1 MKMPARFYLSQC
13 ILFLSLFFC
22 STSYIHAQGIEDST
36 QRKDTFMIWTGH
48 WQPHGIFI
56 ADNGAVITYD
66 SLKRKPV
73 FTMPAA
79 RNPIQHTVD
88 EVNNTGKE
96 EDDLDQEAKKDESG
110 YKNYPII
117 KEAVKYYEKLKEE
130 TRNAVLKDID
140 WGNDDQLPPSGMGP
154 TAIKN
159 FILDQCSKLK
169 PDYDDV
175 IAYAKSLK
183 GKKDFDLPVPPAA
196 DYFNCWA
203 CNQKK
208 RDEFD
213 TLVQHYTDDFYTED
227 AKRLKV
233 AFSILRSLQLLG
245 RTTSFMGSVTPGSSV
260 GGDLGQAI
268 DDAFGTRRHPTECS
282 YLNDASDE
290 LNKAIRI
297 IVLSGMDKA
306 NALWKKYKK
315 DAQRLRPIIVVVLS
329 MLREVQ
335 MLGLSTGKEEDD
347 FFENAGQ
354 YIQKLYED
362 WSDKLIKDHDYS
374 KLADIPFILGMAR
387 EAEMLGGPKGIFAQQ
402 RNAERFNTL
411 INFDR
416 FKLTIDLDTKVGEN
430 QNYDNLH
437 FHGEG
442 YVIGIFDSTDC
453 VHWVPA
459 GLQTQ
464 DKNMFLP
471 VNLLVAEKAYVGQ
484 HPEYTGTRNYFTPL
498 DLRTHFCENE
508 GMDTMIFPISFLPDP
523 VNGST
528 WVSAGKTINMA
539 ADEFG
544 ISLFKDAKKYK
555 DEIANQSQN
564 NNSQDIEERKRKN
577 QELLQKMTELKAKGL
592 DKQQMM
598 EEMSKL
604 IKQASTNSNTSNAKP
619 ASQVAF
625 PIHFQNKNTVLI
637 DEKFDAKKLNPSM
650 ADRIVYGTLTI
661 KLEHTPGN
669 SNN

>member
-1 MKMPARFYLSQC
+1 MKMPARSYISQC
-13 ILFLSLFFC
+13 ALFLSFFFC
-22 STSYIHAQGIEDST
+22 NASRVNAQMTGDST
-36 QRKDTFMIWTGH
+36 QREDSFMIWTGH

-66 SLKRKPV
+66 SIKRKPV

-79 RNPIQHTVD
+79 RNPMQHSVD

-96 EDDLDQEAKKDESG
+96 EDDLEQDAHKDESG

-130 TRNAVLKDID
+130 TKNAVLKDID

-154 TAIKN
+154 TALTN
-159 FILDQCSKLK
+159 FILNQCSKLK

-175 IAYAKSLK
+175 VAYAKSLK

-213 TLVQHYTDDFYTED
+213 TLVDHYTDDFYKED

-233 AFSILRSLQLLG
+233 AFSILRNLQLLG
-245 RTTSFMGSVTPGSSV
+245 RATSFLGSGTPSASV

-268 DDAFGTRRHPTECS
+268 DDAFGTRRHPTACS

-306 NALWKKYKK
+306 NALWKKYKR

-347 FFENAGQ
+347 FFENAEQ
-354 YIQKLYED
+354 FIQKLYED

-387 EAEMLGGPKGIFAQQ
+387 EAEMLGGGPKDFFSQQ
-402 RNAERFNTL
+402 KNSQRFNTL

-416 FKLTIDLDTKVGEN
+416 FKFTIDLSTKVGEN

-437 FHGEG
+437 FHSEG
-442 YVIGIFDSTDC
+442 YVIAIFDSTDC

-459 GLQTQ
+459 GLQAQ

-471 VNLLVAEKAYVGQ
+471 VNLLVAEKAYIGS
-484 HPEYTGTRNYFTPL
+484 HPEYTGTHNYFIPL
-498 DLRTHFCENE
+498 NLKTHFCDNE
-508 GMDTMIFPISFLPDP
+508 GKDTMIFPISFLPDP
-523 VNGST
+523 PTGST
-528 WVSAGKTINMA
+528 WVSEGKTIHMA
-539 ADEFG
+539 ADEYG
-544 ISLFKDAKKYK
+544 ISIFKDAQKYK
-555 DEIANQSQN
+555 DEIVTQNQNS
-564 NNSQDIEERKRKN
+564 NSQDAEEKKRKN
-577 QELLQKMTELKAKGL
+577 QELLDKMNQLKASGM

-604 IKQASTNSNTSNAKP
+604 IRQASSNSNASSSRP
-619 ASQVAF
+619 ASQLAF
-625 PIHFQNKNTVLI
+625 PIHFQNKNSVLI

-650 ADRIVYGTLTI
+650 ADKIVYGNLTI
-661 KLEHTPGN
+661 KLEHAPGGAN
-669 SNN
+669 